1 MQNFFKIISGFLLF
15 LILTTTANTKPIPP
29 GSGEGD
35 VPANILFLLDSS
47 ISMRHDIVGGV
58 GVQGGVDWAVE
69 LDDGN
74 IIAAENGKGIFKFL
88 IADGK
93 RDPTFAGD
101 KRFSDEENCLGKET
115 KVNKSFAG
123 DISSNDVIWFT
134 STQNSGQVIAI
145 DSNGTC
151 LGVINKNSGG
161 RTTIGEIGTGIAMT
175 RHLEIREIDGEEILF
190 VAGFTNILGGG
201 KAPHMYVRN
210 LSTNAEG
217 KCSMSGGNS
226 RKIGHILDDTSTRS
240 MTISNDGEYI
250 YFSRANEILAYELEE
265 DGGLYCPK
273 TDLSMR
279 IQPHNGRIRDKDNSI
294 IATIDKFHRPDAIR
308 FSRDENNV
316 IYLTSRQE
324 HSIQKFQIDPTALT
338 ISVDA
343 TLGGV
348 GDSNEGD
355 PGSISAANVKLRHP
369 GRANSTGN
377 IAHNLH
383 ISSDRDS
390 ILVGDRN
397 NFVQKFSKSKFTAD
411 DDKIDTA
418 WQAQYFGDVLSR
430 FEGAKKAIE
439 AVVTDSS
446 LTAGANFGLG
456 HWNSGMYDK
465 RGWPEQLWEY
475 GGEYNC
481 HFFGGCEYYTG
492 WNGAYPEGTSNPCL
506 GDYCLEVAV
515 SATGKDKILEVLP
528 SLQMEWGTDGDSFSQ
543 IAYDYFHDDPDTNVI
558 DDTKPCKINYVIVI
572 SDGHIMNAAETFDRL
587 HDLRIGP
594 IENDDKDDVKT
605 LLVGYGGTYDDP
617 DAKPI
622 FDRLARAGSCVDPG
636 GWNDD
641 VNHNTFE
648 GLANKTDCEKA
659 IGASTPNDLKVE
671 IGAKIRQIIADRLS
685 FSAPSI
691 TATLEEGGSIYQA
704 QFDYEQ
710 RGEWKGKLL
719 KKTITNGIVD
729 HDNPEWDAGEVLAG
743 DGSTGRNIWTAID
756 TAAGANYVG
765 SWNNWKSENFNQI
778 NDLFK
783 STGNI
788 VRDYHH
794 SASTCKNA
802 EGVEDGNID
811 DIKGLINFVR
821 GVDYFDYDGGCDIT
835 EDRDSI
841 LADIYHSQLV
851 EVGAPNANTT
861 FTSNNHEAYWRST
874 QNYNSFKNSNQNRS
888 SMIYAGSNGGMLHAF
903 NSDDGTEEW
912 AFIPPMVASSIPLL
926 VNANYDGVFLS
937 NKKAGGTNA
946 IFGVDGS
953 PVIHDVKI
961 KGLNSSG
968 TAYETSKSWR
978 TLLFVGYGRG
988 GPGFSVLDVTKP
1000 KLVEGEKN
1008 SEGDIVGAGQG
1019 PLHMFSIYND
1029 TYNQQIIRVDHN
1041 GKVTRQNYSR
1051 FILNINDSSEAEQ
1064 ASDNY
1069 QAAREAD
1076 ELLGDQ
1082 RFDNRLAIQDCKND
1096 TDFDPDTF
1104 RDNGT
1109 TSCYTGTTFHFITS
1123 LPSGS
1128 TDSEGNIKAGV
1139 LNVSERKSGAWVP
1152 ISGVSGKMVGG
1163 ELRVTFSD
1171 SSRTFNAGNSA
1182 TETNKFKIETT
1193 CDGSGTDI
1201 KKFDY
1206 SGLGETWSTPRIF
1219 RVPNPS
1225 SDNINNDRYVAVM
1238 GGGMGSGVMCTGSGV
1253 YVVDLEGGADESDNS
1268 ELEHEAGKLYT
1279 EGPINILDSDPSYVK
1294 MGSSISGTFD
1304 RGSPIVNSIPASP
1317 VVITADKTDANWRG
1331 AMVYVNDLEGK
1342 ITKLNFT
1349 SEGTLFEQKTIMNLR
1364 ADNDNARLSYFEMDA
1379 AIGTTTKNLWLFGG
1393 TGDFNRISD
1402 TINEEGLATMDN
1414 IVYGVKDLDFPDFG
1428 PNAGLKYNSA
1438 TFIEDAISALATSP
1452 TIDGAG
1458 SDLCVDTS
1466 PDDEFDPSASPT
1478 CQVEMDKIA
1487 WRYHLGTVE
1496 EPPVI
1501 LSLTANKFRK
1511 TSASPTVHRGRVF
1524 FPIYE
1529 PNTDNACNLGTAYV
1543 CAYNDECGYL
1553 DSQGIDPDGTVPAGE
1568 CYNAGAG
1575 ILSKLV
1581 IFGSSMFANL
1591 AGPTDDDKTLIK
1603 ILSSDLE
1610 YRSFKRSWRENF

>member
-1 MQNFFKIISGFLLF
+1 MNKIFKTLSGIFLF
-15 LILTTTANTKPIPP
+15 LIFSTIANTKPIPP

-35 VPANILFLLDSS
+35 IPANILFLLDSS
-47 ISMRHDIVGGV
+47 LSMDQDIVGGI
-58 GVQGGVDWAVE
+58 GVAGGVDWAVE

-74 IIAAENGKGIFKFL
+74 IIASENNKGIFKFL
-88 IADGK
+88 IADDK

-101 KRFSDEENCLGKET
+101 AAFKTENCLGVTT

-123 DISSNDVIWFT
+123 DITSNDDIWFT
-134 STQNSGQVIAI
+134 STQDNGQIINI
-145 DSNGTC
+145 DSSGNC
-151 LGVINKNSGG
+151 LGVINRNAGA
-161 RTTIGEIGTGIAMT
+161 RTTIGTIGTGIAMT

-190 VAGFTNILGGG
+190 VAGFTNVTGSG
-201 KAPHMYVRN
+201 KHPRMYVRN
-210 LSTNAEG
+210 LATNAEK
-217 KCSMSGGNS
+217 KCPMAKGNQ

-240 MTISNDGEYI
+240 MTISNDGKYI
-250 YFSRANEILAYELEE
+250 YFSRSNEILAYELEK

-273 TDLSMR
+273 TDVHMR
-279 IQPHNGRIRDKDNSI
+279 IQPHSGKIRDKNNSV
-294 IATIDKFHRPDAIR
+294 IATIDVFHRPDAIR

-324 HSIQKFQIDPTALT
+324 HTIQKFQIDPTAFT

-343 TLGGV
+343 TLGGL
-348 GDSNEGD
+348 GDSNVGD
-355 PGSISAANVKLRHP
+355 PGSIIAANVKFLQP
-369 GRANSTGN
+369 GRTSSTGN
-377 IAHNLH
+377 IAQNLH
-383 ISSDRDS
+383 ISSDKDS

-397 NFVQKFSKSKFTAD
+397 RFVQKLSKSKFTAD
-411 DDKIDTA
+411 DINTA
-418 WQAQYFGDVLSR
+418 WQAQYFGRVKTR
-430 FEGAKKAIE
+430 FEGAKEAIQ

-446 LTAGANFGLG
+446 LTAGANFGFG
-456 HWNSGMYDK
+456 HWNSGMFDK
-465 RGWPEQLWEY
+465 RGWPSQLYEY
-475 GGEYNC
+475 GGEYYC
-481 HFFGGCEYYTG
+481 HYFGGCLYYDG
-492 WNGAYPEGTSNPCL
+492 WSGTHPAGTSDPCL
-506 GDYCLEVAV
+506 EDYCLNVGV
-515 SATGKDKILEVLP
+515 SPTGKDKILEVLP
-528 SLQMEWGTDGDSFSQ
+528 SLGMEWGTDGDSFSQ
-543 IAYDYFHDDPDTNVI
+543 IAYDYFHGIPSTNVI
-558 DDTKPCKINYVIVI
+558 DTSKPCQINYVIVI
-572 SDGHIMNAAETFDRL
+572 SDGFIMNAPETFNRL
-587 HDLRIGP
+587 HLLRKGP
-594 IENDDKDDVKT
+594 LAEKSDDVKT
-605 LLVGYGGTYDDP
+605 LMVGYGGTYENP
-617 DAKPI
+617 DAKI
-622 FDRLARAGSCVDPG
+622 VFDRLARAGSCEDPG
-636 GWNDD
+636 GYFDT
-641 VNHNTFE
+641 VNHENFD
-648 GLANKTDCEKA
+648 GLENKTDCEKA
-659 IGASTPNDLKVE
+659 IGAKTPNDLKVE
-671 IGAKIRQIIADRLS
+671 IGSKIRQIIADRLS

-704 QFDYEQ
+704 QFDYES

-743 DGSTGRNIWTAID
+743 DGSSKRNIWTAID
-756 TAAGANYVG
+756 TASGANYVG

-778 NDLFK
+778 NELFI
-783 STGNI
+783 STGNV
-788 VRDYHH
+788 VRDYHN
-794 SASTCKNA
+794 STSTCKNA

-851 EVGAPNANTT
+851 EVGAPNANTA

-874 QNYNSFKNSNQNRS
+874 QNYSSFKNINQNRS
-888 SMIYAGSNGGMLHAF
+888 SMIYAGSNAGMLHAF
-903 NSDDGTEEW
+903 NSEDGTEEW
-912 AFIPPMVASSIPLL
+912 AFIPPMVASNIPLL
-926 VNANYDGVFLS
+926 VNSNYDGAFLS

-961 KGLNSSG
+961 KGLNPSG
-968 TAYETSKSWR
+968 TAYETAKSWR

-988 GPGFSVLDVTKP
+988 GPGFSVLDITKP

-1041 GKVTRQNYSR
+1041 GKITRQNYTR
-1051 FILNINDSSEAEQ
+1051 FIININDSSEAKK
-1064 ASDNY
+1064 AADNY
-1069 QAAREAD
+1069 QAARTAD

-1082 RFDNRLAIQDCKND
+1082 VFDNRLAIQDCKTD

-1109 TSCYTGTTFHFITS
+1109 TSCYTGSTFHFITS

-1128 TDSEGNIKAGV
+1128 TDAEGNVKAGI
-1139 LNVSERKSGAWVP
+1139 LNVSERESGEWVP

-1163 ELRVTFSD
+1163 ELRITFSD

-1182 TETNKFKIETT
+1182 TETNKFKIETN
-1193 CDGSGTDI
+1193 CDGAGTDI

-1225 SDNINNDRYVAVM
+1225 SNNINNDRYVAVM

-1253 YVVDLEGGADESDNS
+1253 YVVDLEGGADKSDNE

-1279 EGPINILDSDPSYVK
+1279 EGPINILDSDPSYIK
-1294 MGSSISGTFD
+1294 MGSSISGTFE

-1317 VVITADKTDANWRG
+1317 IVITADKTDANWRG

-1402 TINEEGLATMDN
+1402 TINDEGLATMDN

-1428 PNAGLKYNSA
+1428 PNAGLKYNSD

-1478 CQVEMDKIA
+1478 CQVDKDKIA

-1496 EPPVI
+1496 DPPAI

-1529 PNTDNACNLGTAYV
+1529 PSSDNACNLGTAYV

-1553 DSQGIDPDGTVPAGE
+1553 DAEGLDPDGTAVPAGE
-1568 CYNAGAG
+1568 CYNAGNG

-1581 IFGSSMFANL
+1581 VFGSSMFANL
-1591 AGPTDDDKTLIK
+1591 AGPSEDDKTLIK